1 MTLPGGPANKLG
13 NRYEMWWTVSECVRM
28 LGGETDAIRIE
39 APSIEKAEFVV
50 TVGSRR
56 DLHQVKRSHPNG
68 KWSMAALANDGLLQ
82 AIGDAL
88 ANPNDRFVFVSSS
101 DAPELRD
108 LCEGANHAE
117 SVKEFERV
125 FLAANTRKKPFESL
139 LLRWSCDAQTAVE
152 RLKRIKVRTID
163 EHELEKSV
171 RWSVQAFFLAD
182 PEKVASELRVIVQ
195 NSVHRTITRCDLVAE
210 LAKRGYA
217 MRCLTTPENAGVAV
231 KEATDQYLNGV
242 RQRLIRQTLVST
254 AAAKTLLSRIGETAT
269 DSVLTGRAGSG
280 KTACVI
286 EIVDGLRAQGWP
298 VLAFR
303 LDRFLSAPSST
314 KLGQRLD
321 LEESP
326 VLVLAAAANAAQRP
340 GVLIVDQLDSVST
353 LSGRSSGA
361 FDLVEGLLQEMR
373 GTRARAEIRTVVVCR
388 AFDWKND
395 HRLRKLL
402 PDSNAQ
408 VEATEFAIEEVR
420 TILTDAGFEPTSFQE
435 RQLALLQLPQNLYL
449 FLEASVDT
457 SYTLDFG
464 TQKTLFDRYWETKRQ
479 LVGDDTTPALDQW
492 LDVIRTLCDAM
503 TTNQTLA
510 VTKEKL
516 DHYSSDFI
524 KRMTSE
530 GVLSFDG
537 RRYGFGHESFFDY
550 CFARLFVSKSES
562 LVSFLKGPE
571 QHLFRRAQ
579 VRQVLVYLR
588 DAQLH
593 RYLRE
598 LAGLLLD
605 KEIRAHIKDLVFAL
619 LAEVREPD
627 EEEWEIWRRWITP
640 ERKAIEDGA
649 PNPDKLSQVAWRR
662 FFGSPSWF
670 AWIDERGMVKGWLAS
685 GNDRLADMATNYLRI
700 HQSVSPDRIAALLE
714 PYADCGDAWPQRL
727 RAVTSWSGRHTN
739 RRFFDLVL
747 RLVDNGTLDE
757 ARLPIATNSTFWHV
771 FYGLDETCPEW
782 FAEVLA
788 HRLRRRVAV
797 IRNAGDCLK
806 SRALIG
812 YGSFAAGMISKSAKD
827 APAAFVRHVLPVI
840 LEISD
845 AASTDDDERP
855 KRDAVWPVLIETE
868 QPDGEQACLAGT
880 AGALASLAREDA
892 ADLGDIIADLGRPDT
907 HVANHLLLA
916 LYAGGAAR
924 HADEAARLLCDQP
937 WRFECGFSDSPHW
950 CAMETIRAVLPH
962 CTAENRQK
970 IETAIL
976 DYVPAYECTR
986 YGYKN
991 YGLAQFELLSA
1002 ITPELRSTRAQARFG
1017 ELERKFGTPPGGP
1030 RGIVAGWVKPPIE
1043 KDDAAKMTD
1052 DQWLGAI
1059 AKHNL
1064 DERPWHEDF
1073 KGGARDLAQVL
1084 EAQAK
1089 EEPERFA
1096 RLGLRFPADANPV
1109 YLDRTLAALTGTP
1122 AAADLKLQIC
1132 RKAFEEALEACGKS
1146 IADLIGNI
1154 EAPLPDDAVQM
1165 LQRLATEHEDPT
1177 REVWQDTQ
1185 PLSVIDI
1192 RQIAESASGETSA
1205 KDAGDSKAYYNGD
1218 PHHHGT
1224 NTTRGRTARAIQ
1236 ELILTDPTCVDRFRP
1251 ALERMVRDPSAAVR
1265 SCVAGTLRA
1274 VARHDPALGMSLFLK
1289 MDLSEDRLLVT
1300 DHVYGFIR
1308 DAIRDN
1314 FAEVE
1319 PVLMRMLRSPEPDVR
1334 KAGGCLASLA
1344 TLHGQNSASLVD
1356 EALRGDACARL
1367 GVADVAAAN
1376 IDDPQCRAWCEAR
1389 LAALF
1394 DDGDADVRR
1403 EAASCFRQVRHGTL
1417 ETFEELI
1424 AKFCDSRAFQEDS
1437 SSVLHALKKTRG
1449 QLPGTTCD
1457 VCERFLDRFSDE
1469 ARDIRTSR
1477 AGDAHDV
1484 TELVFRT
1491 YQQHQD
1497 DKWTTR
1503 SLGLIDRLCLERSHD
1518 AQRAFEQFER

>member
-28 LGGETDAIRIE
+28 LGGKTDAIRIE
-39 APSIEKAEFVV
+39 APGIEKAEFVV
-50 TVGSRR
+50 TVGSQRE
-56 DLHQVKRSHPNG
+56 LHQVKRSHPNG
-68 KWSMAALANDGLLQ
+68 KWSMAALSNDGLLQ

-88 ANPNDRFVFVSSS
+88 AGNENRFVFASGS

-108 LCEGANHAE
+108 LCEGANHAG
-117 SVKEFERV
+117 SIQEFKQA
-125 FLAANTRKKPFESL
+125 FLVAKTRKTDFEKL
-139 LLRWSCDAQTAVE
+139 LSCWTCDAPTAVE
-152 RLKRIKVRTID
+152 RLRRIEVRTID
-163 EHELEKSV
+163 ERTLEDTV
-171 RWSVQAFFLAD
+171 QWGVQALFLAE
-182 PEKVASELRVIVQ
+182 PRQVVSALRTIVQ
-195 NSVHRTITRCDLVAE
+195 DSVHRTIIRQGLVEQLAE
-210 LAKRGYA
+210 RGFPL
-217 MRCLTTPENAGVAV
+217 RHILNPGNAAVAV
-231 KEATDQYLNGV
+231 QEATDDRYLGSAR
-242 RQRLIRQTLVST
+242 RQLIRETLIPREAT
-254 AAAKTLLSRIGETAT
+254 KKLLSRLEETAT
-269 DSVLTGRAGSG
+269 DSVVTGKAGAG

-286 EIVDGLRAQGWP
+286 EIVDGLREQGLP

-303 LDRFLSAPSST
+303 LDRFLSASST
-314 KLGQRLD
+314 KELGSDLG

-326 VLVLAAAANAAQRP
+326 VLVLAAAAKAAQRP
-340 GVLIVDQLDSVST
+340 GVLIVDQLDAVST
-353 LSGRSSGA
+353 LSGRSSGT
-361 FDLVEGLLQEMR
+361 FDLVERLLQEAR
-373 GTRARAEIRTVVVCR
+373 GMRARVAIHTVVVCR
-388 AFDWKND
+388 AFDWQND
-395 HRLRKLL
+395 HRLRRLL
-402 PDSNAQ
+402 PDSDAQ
-408 VEATEFAIEEVR
+408 IEVVEFAVNEVR
-420 TILTDAGFEPTSFQE
+420 TMLADSGFEPASFQN
-435 RQLALLQLPQNLYL
+435 RQLELLRLPQNLSL
-449 FLEASVDT
+449 FLEAGFDT
-457 SYTLDFG
+457 SSTPAFS
-464 TQKTLFDRYWETKRQ
+464 TEKALFDKYWDAKRQ
-479 LVGDDTTPALDQW
+479 LVSDRFASAPGQW
-492 LDVIRTLCDAM
+492 MDVIKTICNEM
-503 TTNQTLA
+503 TTNQQLA

-516 DHYSSDFI
+516 DHFSPDFVDC
-524 KRMTSE
+524 MTSE
-530 GVLSFDG
+530 GVLDFDG

-550 CFARLFVSKSES
+550 CFARLFITQPEKS
-562 LVSFLKGPE
+562 LVSFLKSSK

-588 DAQLH
+588 DAERD
-593 RYLRE
+593 RYLPE
-598 LAGLLLD
+598 LAGLLSD
-605 KEIRAHIKDLVFAL
+605 EKIRAHIKDLAFAL
-619 LAEVREPD
+619 LAEVPD
-627 EEEWEIWRRWITP
+627 ADEGEWGIWRQWIIP
-640 ERKAIEDGA
+640 ELKAIEDGA

-662 FFGSPSWF
+662 FFGSPPWF
-670 AWIDERGMVKGWLAS
+670 AWIDERGMVEGWLAS

-714 PYADCGDAWPQRL
+714 PYADCGGAWPQRL

-757 ARLPIATNSTFWHV
+757 ARLPIATNSTFWHI

-797 IRNAGDCLK
+797 VRNAGDCLK

-812 YGSFAAGMISKSAKD
+812 YDSFAAGMTSKSAKN
-827 APAAFVRHVLPVI
+827 APAAFVQHVLPV
-840 LEISD
+840 LLDISD
-845 AASTDDDERP
+845 ATSTDDDERP
-855 KRDAVWPVLIETE
+855 KRDAVWPVLIKTE
-868 QPDGEQACLAGT
+868 QPDGEQACLVGT
-880 AGALASLAREDA
+880 AEALVSLAREDD
-892 ADLGDIIADLGRPDT
+892 ADLGDIIADLGRRDT

-924 HADEAARLLCDQP
+924 YADEAARLLCEQP
-937 WRFECGFSDSPHW
+937 WRFECGFSDSLHW
-950 CAMETIRAVLPH
+950 CAMEAIRAVLPH

-976 DYVPAYECTR
+976 VYVPAYECTR
-986 YGYKN
+986 YERKN

-1030 RGIVAGWVKPPIE
+1030 REMIAGFIESPIE
-1043 KDDAAKMTD
+1043 KDDAARMTD
-1052 DQWLGAI
+1052 DQWLRAI
-1059 AKHNL
+1059 AKHNS
-1064 DERPWHEDF
+1064 DEWPWREDLI
-1073 KGGARDLAQVL
+1073 GGARDLAQVL

-1109 YLDRTLAALTGTP
+1109 YLERTLAALTGAPITT
-1122 AAADLKLQIC
+1122 DLKLQIC

-1146 IADLIGNI
+1146 IADLIGSI
-1154 EAPLPDDAVQM
+1154 GAPLPDDAVQM
-1165 LQRLATEHEDPT
+1165 LHGLATEHEDPVI
-1177 REVWQDTQ
+1177 EEAHCDGN
-1185 PLSVIDI
+1185 PLS
-1192 RQIAESASGETSA
+1192 
-1205 KDAGDSKAYYNGD
+1205 Y
-1218 PHHHGT
+1218 GT
-1224 NTTRGRTARAIQ
+1224 NTVRGRAAIAVQ
-1236 ELILTDPTCVDRFRP
+1236 NLILAASAHVDRFRP

-1274 VARHDPALGMSLFLK
+1274 VAWHDPALGMSLFLK
-1289 MDLSEDRLLVT
+1289 MDLSEDSLLAT

-1319 PVLMRMLRSPEPDVR
+1319 PVLKRMLRSPEPDVR
-1334 KAGGCLASLA
+1334 KAGGRLASLA
-1344 TLHGQNSASLVD
+1344 ALHGQNSASLVD

-1367 GVADVAAAN
+1367 GVADVASAN
-1376 IDDPQCRAWCEAR
+1376 IDVSQCRAWCEAR
-1389 LAALF
+1389 LVALF
-1394 DDGDADVRR
+1394 DDEDADVRR
-1403 EAASCFRQVRHGTL
+1403 KAASCFRRVGHGTL

-1424 AKFCDSRAFQEDS
+1424 AKFCGSKAFQEDS
-1437 SSVLHALKKTRG
+1437 SSIIHALEKTLG

-1484 TELVFRT
+1484 TELVFQT

-1503 SLGLIDRLCLERSHD
+1503 SLDLIDRLCLERSHD